1 MLSAQTILIPKASS
15 RLTLL
20 GGLQKSSIF
29 MALHARNRC
38 LRKFIVSSFRPT
50 SMFHHDASS
59 NSSDRFIL
67 NKIMTKSL
75 PTNSVDEI
83 FKSLSHDQTCK
94 SLPISDHVMDTILYR
109 YRDDW
114 KSALGIFKWV
124 RSLPHYKPSQK
135 LYDIMIDILGKAKSF
150 DSMKELLEEM
160 RQDNNVTL
168 HTIAKVMRR
177 LSGAGKWED
186 AVKVFDELTTFGLE
200 KNTESMNLLLDTL
213 CKEERID
220 EARSVFLQLK
230 PNIVPNAYT
239 FNIFIHGWCKVN
251 RVDEAHWTIQEMKGY
266 GYPPCVI
273 SYSIIIQSYCLIKN
287 FYKAYETLKEMKD
300 QGCPPNIITYT
311 TIMSL
316 LVKSEE
322 YEEALRIADEARRT
336 DECKPDTLFYNVL
349 IIALGKAN
357 RLEEAVNVFKVEM
370 MKTKAKPSTSTFNS
384 MIMIFCHNKLEEK
397 ALEVLG
403 ELEDSAFCRPDAQS
417 FYPLIKLC
425 LRNRKL
431 DLLRILLD
439 KMVNKHLIGFNLAT
453 YTLLI
458 HGLCRADECEWAY
471 QLFEEMISKDIMPS
485 QLTFQFLLDE
495 IKQRTHMY
503 DAAERIEVFMKQK

>member
-1 MLSAQTILIPKASS
+1 
-15 RLTLL
+15 
-20 GGLQKSSIF
+20 
-29 MALHARNRC
+29 
-38 LRKFIVSSFRPT
+38 
-50 SMFHHDASS
+50 
-59 NSSDRFIL
+59 
-67 NKIMTKSL
+67 MTKSL

-114 KSALGIFKWV
+114 KSALGIFKLV

-135 LYDIMIDILGKAKSF
+135 LHDIMIDILGKAKSF

-200 KNTESMNLLLDTL
+200 KNTESMNLLLDL
-213 CKEERID
+213 
-220 EARSVFLQLK
+220 
-230 PNIVPNAYT
+230 NI
-239 FNIFIHGWCKVN
+239 
-251 RVDEAHWTIQEMKGY
+251 
-266 GYPPCVI
+266 
-273 SYSIIIQSYCLIKN
+273 
-287 FYKAYETLKEMKD
+287 
-300 QGCPPNIITYT
+300 
-311 TIMSL
+311 
-316 LVKSEE
+316 
-322 YEEALRIADEARRT
+322 
-336 DECKPDTLFYNVL
+336 
-349 IIALGKAN
+349 
-357 RLEEAVNVFKVEM
+357 
-370 MKTKAKPSTSTFNS
+370 S

-403 ELEDSAFCRPDAQS
+403 ELEDSASCRPDAQS
-417 FYPLIKLC
+417 FYPFIKLC

-439 KMVNKHLIGFNLAT
+439 KMVNKHLIRFNLAT
-453 YTLLI
+453 YKLLI

-485 QLTFQFLLDE
+485 QLTFQLLLD
-495 IKQRTHMY
+495 